1 MVGRSRAP
9 NPPNMPP
16 VSDLLAFMAATLAL
30 NVTPG
35 PDMLYVI
42 ARSVGEGRRAGVVSA
57 LGISTGTL
65 FHTAAVVLGVSAFL
79 VAYPAAYDLLRYAGA
94 AYLAWLG
101 VRALRTPAREGG
113 EPVVAP
119 AELSAIF
126 RQGVITN
133 VLNPKVAIFFLA
145 FLPQFVDAG
154 RASVTAQLL
163 VLAALFITS
172 GTLVNV
178 AVALAAG
185 HARTAARRAVASGV
199 LPRLTGVVFLALA
212 LRLAIVR

>member
-1 MVGRSRAP
+1 
-9 NPPNMPP
+9 MPP

-30 NVTPG
+30 NLSPG

-57 LGISTGTL
+57 LGISTGSL
-65 FHTAAVVLGVSAFL
+65 VHTAAVVLGVSAFL
-79 VAYPAAYDLLRYAGA
+79 VAYPAAYDLVRFAGA

-101 VRALRTPAREGG
+101 VRALRTPARADG
-113 EPVVAP
+113 EPEVAP
-119 AELSAIF
+119 AELRAIF

-145 FLPQFVDAG
+145 FLPQFVDARRG
-154 RASVTAQLL
+154 SVTAQLL

-185 HARTAARRAVASGV
+185 RARAAARRAAASGV
-199 LPRLTGVVFLALA
+199 LPRVTGLVFIALA

>member
-1 MVGRSRAP
+1 
-9 NPPNMPP
+9 MPP

-57 LGISTGTL
+57 LGISAGTL

-79 VAYPAAYDLLRYAGA
+79 VAYPAAYDLLRFAGA

-113 EPVVAP
+113 EPDVAP
-119 AELSAIF
+119 AELFASF

-154 RASVTAQLL
+154 RGSVTAQLL

-178 AVALAAG
+178 AVAFAAG
-185 HARTAARRAVASGV
+185 RARAAARRAVASGV
-199 LPRLTGVVFLALA
+199 LPRLTGLVFLALA

>member
-1 MVGRSRAP
+1 
-9 NPPNMPP
+9 MPP
-16 VSDLLAFMAATLAL
+16 VSHLLAFMAATLAL
-30 NVTPG
+30 NLTPG

-42 ARSVGEGRRAGVVSA
+42 ARTVGEGRRAGVVSA
-57 LGISTGTL
+57 LGISAGSL

-79 VAYPAAYDLLRYAGA
+79 LAYPAAYDLLRFAGA

-101 VRALRTPAREGG
+101 VRALRTPVRDGG
-113 EPVVAP
+113 EPDAAP
-119 AELSAIF
+119 AELPAIF

-154 RASVTAQLL
+154 RGSLTAQLL
-163 VLAALFITS
+163 LLAALFITS

-185 HARTAARRAVASGV
+185 RVRAAARRAAASGV
-199 LPRLTGVVFLALA
+199 LSRLTGFVFLSLA
-212 LRLAIVR
+212 IRLAIVR

>member
-1 MVGRSRAP
+1 
-9 NPPNMPP
+9 MPP

-79 VAYPAAYDLLRYAGA
+79 VAYPTAYDLLRYAGA

-101 VRALRTPAREGG
+101 VRALRTPAREGA
-113 EPVVAP
+113 EPDVAP
-119 AELSAIF
+119 AELPAIF

-154 RASVTAQLL
+154 RGSVTAQLL

-199 LPRLTGVVFLALA
+199 LPRVTGFVFLALA